1 MSNFFS
7 LFPKIAYDMTRSG
20 AANFDLVT
28 NIFFRIAFLN
38 TLKHNAF
45 SYYEYIVKEGES
57 PEIIA
62 DKYYGDP
69 EAHWIILISND
80 IVDAQND
87 WVLHYEQFN
96 KYIIGKYG
104 SLAAAQLQIHHTD
117 MIFRRTDQSGIVTN
131 TSIQI
136 DTTSVN
142 ANIANS
148 LPTVPYNTTGN
159 LPLAEPAGIQYL
171 LPNGQVVREA
181 SFYRQT
187 TCFDWE
193 FDQNEQKRNI
203 KLIRK
208 DYYTQIMAEFAAL
221 VRSANP
227 DLNLGRRDPN
237 A

>member
-7 LFPKIAYDMTRSG
+7 LFPQIGYDMARTGS
-20 AANFDLVT
+20 ANFDLVT

-38 TLKHNAF
+38 TLKQNSFA
-45 SYYEYIVKEGES
+45 YYEYLVKEGET

-80 IVDAQND
+80 IVDPLND

-96 KYIIGKYG
+96 KYLIAKYG
-104 SLAAAQLQIHHTD
+104 SVAASQVQLHHTD
-117 MIFRRTDQSGIVTN
+117 MIFRRTDQSGFVTN

-148 LPTVPYNTTGN
+148 LPTTPYYYTGN
-159 LPLAEPAGIQYL
+159 LPLDEPAGIEYE
-171 LPNGQVVREA
+171 LPNGEVVREA

-187 TCFDWE
+187 TCYDVE
-193 FDQNEQKRNI
+193 FEANEQKRKI

-208 DYYTQIMAEFAAL
+208 DHYSKIMSEFARLTSTADPGL
-221 VRSANP
+221 AF
-227 DLNLGRRDPN
+227 GRRDPN